1 MTEDDI
7 IKFDTADPLAAHRRH
22 FELPTDTI
30 YLNGNSLGP
39 LSTAS
44 KHRVREVVESQ
55 WGNDLI
61 SSWNKHQWIDLPLS
75 VGEKIAPLIG
85 AAPGQVLCCDS
96 VSVNLFKLLAAALT
110 NRASKRTVILS
121 QQDNFPSD
129 LYIAEGLINLLQEH
143 GISAELRLVAA
154 ENLEEG
160 IAQSPDVLLLTH
172 VNFRTGAVHDMQRL
186 TARAHDH
193 DVPVIWDLSH
203 SAGAMELAL
212 DDCQV
217 DFAVGCGYKFLNGG
231 PGAPAFLYVASRLQA
246 ELQQPLQGWM
256 GHKQPFA
263 FEPKYVPDAGINQLQ
278 TGTPSILSMS
288 ALDAALSCF
297 EGLTT
302 TQLREKSLALSTMFL
317 SLLEEDLTCE
327 SLTLVSPREPE
338 KRGAQLSFSHEDAFP
353 ISQALI
359 EAGVIV
365 DFRAPDLI
373 RLGFS
378 PLFLSFDEVAK
389 SAAILRQIL
398 TEGQFRQERFS
409 VRAKVT

>member
-1 MTEDDI
+1 
-7 IKFDTADPLAAHRRH
+7 
-22 FELPTDTI
+22 
-30 YLNGNSLGP
+30 
-39 LSTAS
+39 
-44 KHRVREVVESQ
+44 
-55 WGNDLI
+55 
-61 SSWNKHQWIDLPLS
+61 
-75 VGEKIAPLIG
+75 
-85 AAPGQVLCCDS
+85 
-96 VSVNLFKLLAAALT
+96 
-110 NRASKRTVILS
+110 
-121 QQDNFPSD
+121 
-129 LYIAEGLINLLQEH
+129 
-143 GISAELRLVAA
+143 
-154 ENLEEG
+154 
-160 IAQSPDVLLLTH
+160 
-172 VNFRTGAVHDMQRL
+172 MQRL

-263 FEPKYVPDAGINQLQ
+263 FEPEYVPDAGINQLQ
-278 TGTPSILSMS
+278 AGTPGILSMS

-317 SLLEEDLTCE
+317 SLLEEDLSCG

-338 KRGAQLSFSHEDAFP
+338 QRGAQLSFSHDDAFP

>member
-338 KRGAQLSFSHEDAFP
+338 QRGAQLSFSHDDAFP

-378 PLFLSFDEVAK
+378 PLFLSFNEVAK

>member
-110 NRASKRTVILS
+110 NRAGKRTVILS

-327 SLTLVSPREPE
+327 SFTLVSPREPE
-338 KRGAQLSFSHEDAFP
+338 QRGAQLSFSHDDAFP

-378 PLFLSFDEVAK
+378 PLFLSFNEVAK

>member
-7 IKFDTADPLAAHRRH
+7 LKFDTADPLAAHRRH

-338 KRGAQLSFSHEDAFP
+338 QRGAQLSFSHDDAFP

-378 PLFLSFDEVAK
+378 PLFLSFNEVAK

>member
-7 IKFDTADPLAAHRRH
+7 IKFDTADPLAAHRRY
-22 FELPTDTI
+22 FELPANTI

-39 LSTAS
+39 LTTAS
-44 KHRVREVVESQ
+44 KYRVREVVESQ

-61 SSWNKHQWIDLPLS
+61 SSWNKHQWIDLPLT
-75 VGEKIAPLIG
+75 VGEKIAQLIG

-96 VSVNLFKLLAAALT
+96 VSVNLFKLLAAALK
-110 NRASKRTVILS
+110 NRAGKRTVILS

-203 SAGAMELAL
+203 SASAMELAL

-263 FEPKYVPDAGINQLQ
+263 FEPEYVPDAGINQLQ
-278 TGTPSILSMS
+278 AGTPGILSMS

-378 PLFLSFDEVAK
+378 PLFLSFNEVAK

>member
-22 FELPTDTI
+22 FELPPDTI

-110 NRASKRTVILS
+110 NRAGKRTVILS

-338 KRGAQLSFSHEDAFP
+338 QRGAQLSFSHDDAFP

>member
-22 FELPTDTI
+22 FELPSDTI

-75 VGEKIAPLIG
+75 VGEKISPLIG

-327 SLTLVSPREPE
+327 SFTLVSPREPE
-338 KRGAQLSFSHEDAFP
+338 QRGAQLSFSHDDAFP

-378 PLFLSFDEVAK
+378 PLFLSFNEVAK

>member
-7 IKFDTADPLAAHRRH
+7 SKFDTADPLAAHRRH
-22 FELPTDTI
+22 FELPSDTI

-338 KRGAQLSFSHEDAFP
+338 QRGAQLSFSHDDAFP

-378 PLFLSFDEVAK
+378 PLFLSFNEVAK

>member
-7 IKFDTADPLAAHRRH
+7 IKFDTADPLAAHRRY
-22 FELPTDTI
+22 FELPANTI

-39 LSTAS
+39 LTTAS
-44 KHRVREVVESQ
+44 KYRVREVVESQ

-61 SSWNKHQWIDLPLS
+61 SSWNKHQWIDLPLT

-96 VSVNLFKLLAAALT
+96 VSVNLFKLLAAALA

-121 QQDNFPSD
+121 QQDNFPTD

-263 FEPKYVPDAGINQLQ
+263 FEPEYVPDAGINQLQ

-327 SLTLVSPREPE
+327 SFTLVSPREPE
-338 KRGAQLSFSHEDAFP
+338 QRGAQLSFSHDDAFP

-378 PLFLSFDEVAK
+378 PLFLSFNEVAK

>member
-7 IKFDTADPLAAHRRH
+7 IKFDTVDPLGAHRRH
-22 FELPTDTI
+22 FDLQADTI

-338 KRGAQLSFSHEDAFP
+338 QRGAQLSFSHDDAFP

-378 PLFLSFDEVAK
+378 PLFLSFNEVAK

>member
-61 SSWNKHQWIDLPLS
+61 SSWNKHQWIDLPLT

-110 NRASKRTVILS
+110 NRAGKRTVILS

-338 KRGAQLSFSHEDAFP
+338 QRGAQLSFSHDDAFP

-378 PLFLSFDEVAK
+378 PLFLSFNEVAK